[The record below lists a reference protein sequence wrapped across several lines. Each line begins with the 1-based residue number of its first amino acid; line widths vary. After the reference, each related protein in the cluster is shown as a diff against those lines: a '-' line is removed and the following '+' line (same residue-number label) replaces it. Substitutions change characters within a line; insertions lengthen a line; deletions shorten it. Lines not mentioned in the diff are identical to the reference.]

1 MLSNELF
8 SVISSQSD
16 RKHIILFSIVTFFF
30 WASLYL
36 YIPILPVY
44 AQSIGASLSMVG
56 IIVAAY
62 AIPQMLFRI
71 PIGVLFDIITR
82 RKFLIA
88 GGIMMSSVGAMGLCL
103 APSALLLFFAR
114 GITGIGAAA
123 WVTFTVYFAA
133 YYPQKS
139 IRRAIGIINFVQG
152 TALVTATYCGGVVA
166 ETHGY
171 SFTFFG
177 AALLGAIALIALLA
191 TKEPFIKP
199 IKQDFWQS
207 FTGIAVR
214 PLLILVSFMGIL
226 SQFANWAGLFGFIPV
241 YGAQIGASST
251 DLGTIIMIALASSA
265 VAALTVVQL
274 AKRCGNSFTIFL
286 GAILMGGAI
295 LIVPAIRQVSLLEV
309 SMVIYGLGR
318 GILATILMSLSIQAI
333 SPRQRATAMGIYQA
347 TYAVGMFL
355 GPFVSGYVADNFGII
370 NVFYLSA
377 LFCLIIA
384 SMAYLPIIKKQ

>member
-1 MLSNELF
+1 M
-8 SVISSQSD
+8 
-16 RKHIILFSIVTFFF
+16 VTFFF

-36 YIPILPVY
+36 YMPILPVY

-71 PIGVLFDIITR
+71 PIGMLFDIITR

-88 GGIMMSSVGAMGLCL
+88 GGIMMSSAGALSLGL

-123 WVTFTVYFAA
+123 WVTFTVYFVA
-133 YYPQKS
+133 YYPKES
-139 IRRAIGIINFVQG
+139 ARRAIGTINFVQG
-152 TALVTATYCGGVVA
+152 AALVIATYCGGIVA
-166 ETHGY
+166 EIYGY

-177 AALLGAIALIALLA
+177 AALIGVIALIVLLA

-199 IKQDFWQS
+199 IKQDFRKS
-207 FTGIAVR
+207 FTGVAVR
-214 PLLILVSFMGIL
+214 PLLFLVSLMGIL
-226 SQFANWAGLFGFIPV
+226 AQFANWAGLFGFVPV
-241 YGAQIGASST
+241 YGAQIGASSR
-251 DLGTIIMIALASSA
+251 DLGTITMMALASSA

-274 AKRCGNSFTIFL
+274 TKRFGNSFTIFL

-295 LIVPAIRQVSLLEV
+295 LIVPVIHQVSLLEV

-333 SPRQRATAMGIYQA
+333 SARQRATAMGIYQA